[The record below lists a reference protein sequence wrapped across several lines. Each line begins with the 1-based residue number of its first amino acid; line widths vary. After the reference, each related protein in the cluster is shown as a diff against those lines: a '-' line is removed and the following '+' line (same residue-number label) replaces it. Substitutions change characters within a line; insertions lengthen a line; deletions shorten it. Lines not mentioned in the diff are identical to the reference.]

1 VTEDRLIAAVQ
12 KGGDQTPVERQRAMA
27 EAVDPRVDAMN
38 PVCREPAIDGGFPNT
53 GTEQL
58 SAADHAVLASRKLC
72 DRFCIPLAPL
82 SGGHGTQSC
91 HAPDGGRRNVT
102 EPRSLCPF
110 IAEVRPASGTRLE
123 GVSDEATKTLDD
135 ELLDDDELTSEAEEP
150 EGLDEEALE
159 RRNAALSQVVKFGDP
174 VLKSAASP
182 VTEFDDRLAEEA
194 ERMIGL
200 MRDAIG
206 VGLAATQL
214 GALRRMLVF
223 QVGSEAEPTVM
234 VNPEIEWR
242 SEDAATAE
250 EGCLS
255 LPGVVVDVE
264 RPLFVR
270 ARAVDPRGEPF
281 TVEASGL
288 EARVIQHEIDHL
300 DGVLMLDRTEKDQRK
315 GALRALRE
323 GGTYAPDRS
332 EDEE

>member
-1 VTEDRLIAAVQ
+1 
-12 KGGDQTPVERQRAMA
+12 
-27 EAVDPRVDAMN
+27 
-38 PVCREPAIDGGFPNT
+38 
-53 GTEQL
+53 
-58 SAADHAVLASRKLC
+58 
-72 DRFCIPLAPL
+72 
-82 SGGHGTQSC
+82 
-91 HAPDGGRRNVT
+91 
-102 EPRSLCPF
+102 
-110 IAEVRPASGTRLE
+110 
-123 GVSDEATKTLDD
+123 VSDEAIETLDD
-135 ELLDDDELTSEAEEP
+135 ELVDDDELSTEAEAP
-150 EGLDEEALE
+150 EGLDQEALE

-182 VTEFDDRLAEEA
+182 VTDFDDQLAEEG

-214 GALRRMLVF
+214 GFLRRMLVF
-223 QVGSEAEPTVM
+223 QVGPDAQPTVM
-234 VNPEIEWR
+234 VNPEIEWS

-255 LPGVVVDVE
+255 IPGVVVDVE

-270 ARAVDPRGEPF
+270 ARAVDVHGEPF

-288 EARVIQHEIDHL
+288 EARVIQHEVDHL

-323 GGTYAPDRS
+323 GGTYAPDRP
-332 EDEE
+332 EDEDGSTEE